1 MSLPLSTLCQ
11 RCGLCCDGNLFSSL
25 PLRRSE
31 VEGMQRLS
39 LPVVN
44 RADGTPALEQRCA
57 ALDGRCCT
65 VYAER
70 PEACRR
76 YRCYLLTALSEGEV
90 TLEEALAVVDEAHAR
105 INAVEAVLPAARAGF
120 PSAVLQHARKEDLPE
135 NGGPLPSQ
143 AHEIWDRAESYLD
156 RHFRG
161 RHRRM

>member
-1 MSLPLSTLCQ
+1 MPLSTLCQ

-31 VEGMQRLS
+31 VEAMQRLS
-39 LPVVN
+39 LPVVD
-44 RADGTPALEQRCA
+44 RADGSPGLEQRCA
-57 ALDGRCCT
+57 ALDGQCCT

-90 TLEEALAVVDEAHAR
+90 TLEEALGVVDEAHTR
-105 INAVEAVLPAARAGF
+105 IRAVEAALPPERAGF
-120 PSAVLQHARKEDLPE
+120 PRAVLQRARKEDLPE
-135 NGGPLPSQ
+135 NGGPLPPPTQ
-143 AHEIWDRAESYLD
+143 ELWDRAESYLD

-161 RHRRM
+161 RHRRT

>member
-1 MSLPLSTLCQ
+1 MPLSTLCQ

-31 VEGMQRLS
+31 VEAMQQLS

-44 RADGTPALEQRCA
+44 RPDGTPGLEQRCA
-57 ALDGRCCT
+57 ALEGRCCT
-65 VYAER
+65 VYAKR

-76 YRCYLLTALSEGEV
+76 YRCFLLTALAEGEV
-90 TLEEALAVVDEAHAR
+90 SLEEALAVVDEALAR
-105 INAVEAVLPAARAGF
+105 IRAVEALLPSPRADS
-120 PSAVLQHARKEDLPE
+120 PRAVLQRARMEDLPE
-135 NGGPLPSQ
+135 NGGPLPPQ
-143 AHEIWDRAESYLD
+143 AQELWNQADSYLD

>member
-1 MSLPLSTLCQ
+1 LSLPLSTLCQ
-11 RCGLCCDGNLFSSL
+11 GCGLCCDGNLFSSL

-31 VEGMQRLS
+31 VAAMQRLS
-39 LPVVN
+39 LPVVD
-44 RADGTPALEQRCA
+44 RADGTPGLEQRCT

-76 YRCYLLTALSEGEV
+76 YRCYLFTALSEGEL
-90 TLEEALAVVDEAHAR
+90 TLEEARAVVDEAHAR
-105 INAVEAVLPAARAGF
+105 INAVEAVLPPARAGF
-120 PSAVLQHARKEDLPE
+120 PRAVLQRARKDDLPE
-135 NGGPLPSQ
+135 NGGPLPPQ
-143 AHEIWDRAESYLD
+143 AQEIWDRAEAYLD

>member
-25 PLRRSE
+25 PLWPSE
-31 VEGMQRLS
+31 VESMQRLS
-39 LPVVN
+39 LPVVD
-44 RADGTPALEQRCA
+44 RPDGTPGLEQRCA

-76 YRCYLLTALSEGEV
+76 YRCNLLTAVSEGEV
-90 TLEEALAVVDEAHAR
+90 TVEEALAVVDEAHAR
-105 INAVEAVLPAARAGF
+105 INGVEAVLPPAQAGF
-120 PSAVLQHARKEDLPE
+120 PRAVLQRARKEDLPE
-135 NGGPLPSQ
+135 NGGPLPPQ
-143 AHEIWDRAESYLD
+143 THEIWDRAEIYLD

>member
-1 MSLPLSTLCQ
+1 LSLPLSTLCQ

-31 VEGMQRLS
+31 VESMQRLS
-39 LPVVN
+39 LPVVD
-44 RADGTPALEQRCA
+44 RADGTPGLEQRCA

-105 INAVEAVLPAARAGF
+105 INAVEAVLPPARTGF
-120 PSAVLQHARKEDLPE
+120 PRAVLQRARKEDLPE
-135 NGGPLPSQ
+135 NGGPLPPQ
-143 AHEIWDRAESYLD
+143 TQELWDRAESHLD